1 MTDDGVTPGQ
11 TRRATLAGAAAA
23 AAAVGLARH
32 SLAGASS
39 TNPFI
44 VVDPGGQ
51 GDYTNVEVA
60 VAATPAGSTIFVRRG
75 TYVINDSLRP
85 KAGVRIVGEG
95 FGTVIRAKAGFNK
108 NPFFIESDHVVLESL
123 NIDGNRANQQT
134 NKSNVDFQGI
144 TGGRVINCWVHD
156 AGGYNIVC
164 YPGGSDIIVSGN
176 RVYDATQDG
185 IEMMGTSYATICGN
199 AVSGCGNGIQLWN
212 NTGDAAHN
220 AVVGNTV
227 RRSPNMGI
235 VVQDGAHD
243 NVISGNTVDGSGVNG
258 IFIGNGGGTTTNP
271 ANGNLVTGNTVTGS
285 ASAGIRLNGVSECV
299 VSQNLVRSNG
309 QHGIWLRYSEACAV
323 NGNTAT
329 HNAASGIRVEGY
341 SGSPTRAATVDGNV
355 ARNNGQSQVGDGVSV
370 YGPSQQIAVSGNVC
384 TDSQAARTQR
394 HGVSFEDPTSN
405 SDDVLFSANLV
416 NGNAGQ
422 GLAIKSQPA
431 KTHSVPFRK
440 FAAAVGATETAVA
453 HGLSYAPQA
462 VTVTMRSPGTIWQS
476 KAADATNVYLTAD
489 AAGRKADVI
498 AG

>member
-1 MTDDGVTPGQ
+1 MTDDGVISAH

-23 AAAVGLARH
+23 AAAVGLARPPI
-32 SLAGASS
+32 AGASS
-39 TNPFI
+39 ANPFI

-75 TYVINDSLRP
+75 TYVLNDSLRP

-95 FGTVIRAKAGFNK
+95 FGTLIRAKNAFEK
-108 NPFFIESDHVVLESL
+108 NPFFIEADDVVIESL
-123 NIDGNRANQQT
+123 RIDGNRQNQQAHC
-134 NKSNVDFQGI
+134 SNVDFQGVK
-144 TGGRVINCWVHD
+144 GGRVTGCWVHD
-156 AGGYNIVC
+156 APGYCIVC
-164 YPGGSDIIVSGN
+164 YPGGSDISVSGN

-185 IEMMGTSYATICGN
+185 IEMMGTSYATISGN
-199 AVSGCGNGIQLWN
+199 VVSGCGNGIQLWN
-212 NTGDAAHN
+212 HTSVAAHN
-220 AVVGNTV
+220 SVVGNTV
-227 RRSPNMGI
+227 RRCPNMGI

-243 NVISGNTVDGSGVNG
+243 NVISGNTVDASGVNG
-258 IFIGNGGGTTTNP
+258 IFVGNGGGTTTNP

-285 ASAGIRLNGVSECV
+285 GSAGIRLNGVSECV

-329 HNAASGIRVEGY
+329 RNAASGIRVEGY
-341 SGSPTRAATVDGNV
+341 PGSPTRAATVDGNV
-355 ARNNGQSQVGDGVSV
+355 ARDNGQGQVGDGVSV
-370 YGPSQQIAVSGNVC
+370 YGPSQRIAVSGNVC

-394 HGVSFEDPTSN
+394 HGVSFEDTTSS
-405 SDDVLFSANLV
+405 SDDVLFNANLV
-416 NGNAGQ
+416 NGNASQ

-431 KTHSVPFRK
+431 KTHNVPFRK

-476 KAADATNVYLTAD
+476 KPADATNVYLAAD
-489 AAGRKADVI
+489 AAGRNADVI